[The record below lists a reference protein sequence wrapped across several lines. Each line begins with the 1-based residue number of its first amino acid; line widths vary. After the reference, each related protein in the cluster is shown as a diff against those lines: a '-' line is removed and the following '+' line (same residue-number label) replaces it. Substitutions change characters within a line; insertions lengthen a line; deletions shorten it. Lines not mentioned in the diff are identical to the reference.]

1 MAFRCA
7 ACGDLEN
14 AVPLASEAIV
24 RCSSCEK
31 IFGRI
36 DTVVM
41 EMVDLATDV
50 STEMLKLALHKLS
63 G

>member
-1 MAFRCA
+1 MDRALFQLR
-7 ACGDLEN
+7 
-14 AVPLASEAIV
+14 
-24 RCSSCEK
+24 K
-31 IFGRI
+31 IFGRTDI
-36 DTVVM
+36 VVM